1 MRKRRKSA
9 GKWGILIMLGVMI
22 VLVVGCSAGVALGLT
37 ALGPADGKKAPSE
50 EVLSGGGTLNE
61 ETPGKNEEAPGK
73 NETEGETAEYVPGKD
88 VAGIKP
94 GAHTDGNS
102 SGEKPASETG
112 GGSSGEKPASGTG
125 GGSSGEK
132 PANGTGGNSSGEKP
146 ANGTGGGS
154 SGEKPANGTG
164 GNSSGEKPA
173 NGTGGGSSGEKPASG
188 TGGGSSGEK
197 PANGTG
203 GNSSGEK
210 PASETGGNSSGE
222 KPASGTG
229 GNSSGEKPASGTSGK
244 PSGEGTAGKPG
255 GQDGKS
261 HQTGGKIALTFDDGP
276 DTRYTTAILDILKE
290 KDVKATFFVVGTQ
303 VKKYPDVLKRIVE
316 EGHAIGNHTQSHKD
330 LSKLTKSQIVKEIDE
345 ADAAIEDVLGYKPEM
360 FRAPYGALSETLKK
374 TLKEKDRKLVGWTVD
389 TRDWAG
395 TSINDMREVIRK
407 GSKPNGIILMHSFGG
422 KHIANTVEMLPQV
435 IDDLRELG
443 FTFVT
448 ADELVE

>member
-1 MRKRRKSA
+1 MRKSRKRA

-22 VLVVGCSAGVALGLT
+22 VLVVGCSAGVALGLS
-37 ALGPADGKKAPSE
+37 ALGPGDGKKAPTE

-61 ETPGKNEEAPGK
+61 EAPGK
-73 NETEGETAEYVPGKD
+73 NETAGETAEYVPGKD

-94 GAHTDGNS
+94 GAHTDGDS

-112 GGSSGEKPASGTG
+112 GDSSGEKPAS
-125 GGSSGEK
+125 E
-132 PANGTGGNSSGEKP
+132 TGGNSSGEKP
-146 ANGTGGGS
+146 VS
-154 SGEKPANGTG
+154 E
-164 GNSSGEKPA
+164 
-173 NGTGGGSSGEKPASG
+173 
-188 TGGGSSGEK
+188 
-197 PANGTG
+197 TG

-222 KPASGTG
+222 EPAG
-229 GNSSGEKPASGTSGK
+229 GTSGK
-244 PSGEGTAGKPG
+244 PSGEGTAGKPSA
-255 GQDGKS
+255 GQDDKS

-276 DTRYTTAILDILKE
+276 DIRYTTAILDILKE

-330 LSKLTKSQIVKEIDE
+330 LSKLTKDQIVKEIDE
-345 ADAAIEDVLGYKPEM
+345 ADAAIEDVLGYKPDL

-374 TLKEKDRKLVGWTVD
+374 TLKDKDRKLVGWTVD

-395 TSINDMREVIRK
+395 TSIKDMREVISK

-422 KHIANTVEMLPQV
+422 KHIANTVEMLPDV
-435 IDDLRELG
+435 IDDLRKLG
-443 FTFVT
+443 YTFVT
-448 ADELVE
+448 ADELYKFN